1 MLKIL
6 VKKELRQIWVQAFL
20 RGGKAAKKGKKQRS
34 GKGMAILWA
43 FLSLYLVA
51 CFAFMDWF
59 AGKAFLLE
67 GVEWLYYLLL
77 GGAAILFGTLGSV
90 FSTYSTLYLAKDNDL
105 LLSMPIPIRDVILSR
120 LAGVYLMGLFYSGA
134 MTLPAVVV
142 GLIQRGFSV
151 SRLVGGLVWILLIS
165 LIVLGLSCLLGWVVA
180 RISQK
185 LKSKSFLIALLSLTF
200 LILYYVVY
208 FRLMKHLP
216 ELIQSMLLYGESV
229 RSSANPLYLFGQVGV
244 GDWLAML
251 VCTAAVCLVL
261 ALIWMLLKRS
271 FLSVATSSA
280 AGKKAVYREEAARQ
294 GSASTALLRKEW
306 LRFSSSAT
314 YMLNCGLG
322 LLVQLAL
329 GVYLL
334 LKGGSLFQSI
344 GAVLP
349 FLSSDA
355 GMLPVLVCAICCLS
369 YSILDIT
376 APSVSLEGRSVW
388 LPQSLPVTPWQVL
401 RAKLG
406 LHLGL
411 AILPTLFCLLTA
423 AVLVPATLAQKLLLV
438 VTGLLFM
445 LLIALVG
452 LCLGVKMPNLNWTNE
467 MYPIKQSAPVGL
479 TILTGFAVP
488 VALGGLYFLACK
500 IMNATA
506 YLSVAALLLL
516 AANAAL
522 FLWLR
527 NTGTRRFEEL
537 AP

>member
-1 MLKIL
+1 
-6 VKKELRQIWVQAFL
+6 
-20 RGGKAAKKGKKQRS
+20 
-34 GKGMAILWA
+34 
-43 FLSLYLVA
+43 
-51 CFAFMDWF
+51 
-59 AGKAFLLE
+59 
-67 GVEWLYYLLL
+67 
-77 GGAAILFGTLGSV
+77 
-90 FSTYSTLYLAKDNDL
+90 
-105 LLSMPIPIRDVILSR
+105 
-120 LAGVYLMGLFYSGA
+120 

-165 LIVLGLSCLLGWVVA
+165 LIILGLSCLLGWVVA

-411 AILPTLFCLLTA
+411 AILPTLFCLITA

-452 LCLGVKMPNLNWTNE
+452 LHGR
-467 MYPIKQSAPVGL
+467 
-479 TILTGFAVP
+479 
-488 VALGGLYFLACK
+488 ALGLVQHREGGGLQSRQIRSQVPEGPVCHPG
-500 IMNATA
+500 
-506 YLSVAALLLL
+506 AAGDM
-516 AANAAL
+516 AAHGNAAL
-522 FLWLR
+522 RQRRLEDGSGGHQRRRQPPGKVAAAPGVGKALVFDQPR
-527 NTGTRRFEEL
+527 VVRVTGPGRIRQVYIIS
-537 AP
+537 APGLPVGDQDAQGRAGSPALPDAADDAEGIGLHPCSENFTPRSA